1 MGLEMITGGNVTYNE
16 DIRATYIPPKKEWE
30 LAQDFEEAQKE
41 NTSINAIKENY
52 IKKMYQDLSGKGE
65 PKTNMWSEEQT
76 LFFGKD
82 GTSDAYTKR
91 GADIEFFEYF
101 ERQYTEKQAWRFET
115 SNSYIDFKVGGKVI
129 IGQKEWVIMKVI
141 NQLNIGNIGNVIKA
155 RRNMDLIYRW
165 GIKTLILA

>member
-1 MGLEMITGGNVTYNE
+1 MGLEMITGGNVSYNE
-16 DIRATYIPPKKEWE
+16 DIRATYIPPKQEWQLDRE
-30 LAQDFEEAQKE
+30 FEQAQSTNA
-41 NTSINAIKENY
+41 SISDIKNKF
-52 IKKMYQDLSGKGE
+52 IKKMNFELNGIGDL
-65 PKTNMWSEEQT
+65 TNDIWQEEQT

-101 ERQYTEKQAWRFET
+101 ERQFTEKQSWRFET

-129 IGQKEWVIMKVI
+129 IGQKEWIIMKVI
-141 NQLNIGNIGNVIKA
+141 NQLNIGNVGNVIKA
-155 RRNMDLIYRW
+155 RRNMNLIYRW